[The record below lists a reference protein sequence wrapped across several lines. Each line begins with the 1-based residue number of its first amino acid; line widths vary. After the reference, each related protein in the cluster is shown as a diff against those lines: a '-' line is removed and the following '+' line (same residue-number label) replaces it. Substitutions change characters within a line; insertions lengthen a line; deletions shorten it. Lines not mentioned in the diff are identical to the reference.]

1 MKKIFILTG
10 EPSGDKLA
18 SKVIAKIINSRSDIE
33 YLSVGGEH
41 LNVLGIKSLY
51 DLKEITYLG
60 FTRVLLNIFKI
71 KSKINETVKEIIKF
85 KPDILFSVDSPDFT
99 LRVAKEVKKRDPSI
113 KTIHFVAPQVWVW
126 REHRVKQLKSFLDH
140 VLLLFPFEKEYF
152 DKEEIPSTVTGHPLL
167 EKGEKNKIDISQII
181 KENKKIFSI
190 FPGSRLSEI
199 NVLTPILFDF
209 VKKMNEKYKD
219 LFFVFHSTTEHV
231 QLIQNLLL
239 KEGLKNCGAISD
251 EKIKS
256 HILDSSMFAVSKSG
270 TISLEIC
277 KAKIPSI
284 IIYKMGFINFFII
297 KMLVKVKFA
306 NIINIAA
313 NEEIIPEL
321 LQSNC
326 TAGNIFNTVNDLLNN
341 KQSLENQITKTQSVI
356 SKFRTDKSTDIAA
369 SVLNLHLIGKSP
381 LK

>member
-18 SKVIAKIINSRSDIE
+18 SKIITKLKSTRSDIE

-41 LNVLGIKSLY
+41 LNALGIKSIY
-51 DLKEITYLG
+51 DLKEITFLG

-99 LRVAKEVKKRDPSI
+99 LRVAKEVKKKVPSI

-126 REHRVKQLKSFLDH
+126 REYRVKQLKSFLDH
-140 VLLLFPFEKEYF
+140 ILLLFPFEKQYF

-199 NVLTPILFDF
+199 NVLMPILIDF
-209 VKKMNEKYKD
+209 VKKMNKKYKE
-219 LFFVFHSTTEHV
+219 LFF
-231 QLIQNLLL
+231 
-239 KEGLKNCGAISD
+239 
-251 EKIKS
+251 
-256 HILDSSMFAVSKSG
+256 
-270 TISLEIC
+270 
-277 KAKIPSI
+277 
-284 IIYKMGFINFFII
+284 FF
-297 KMLVKVKFA
+297 
-306 NIINIAA
+306 N
-313 NEEIIPEL
+313 
-321 LQSNC
+321 
-326 TAGNIFNTVNDLLNN
+326 
-341 KQSLENQITKTQSVI
+341 
-356 SKFRTDKSTDIAA
+356 
-369 SVLNLHLIGKSP
+369 
-381 LK
+381 